1 MNRVLYPLHRC
12 CHLDGADHR
21 TIGVDQR
28 LIIYIVIHFR
38 DVAIL
43 KEQRFSRLDLL
54 VDLRFQTCTVDT
66 TSLRFRQRC
75 DQTHIPVQE
84 RHLESRLL
92 LQSVDQLRITG
103 DCYATFSH
111 LAALISG
118 VITFIQ
124 IGVGLV
130 HADAY
135 NLQCFLNLF
144 LDACFQ
150 SSGAHGRHQCT
161 HNDHRQKAQRQYLF
175 GDCKKWLFLPFYFR
189 FLVLCLL
196 HTYHICL
203 SVKDFVTFGSSRKR
217 LSIFLGKII
226 VSFSI
231 W

>member
-28 LIIYIVIHFR
+28 LIIHIVIHFG

-54 VDLRFQTCTVDT
+54 VDLRLQTCTVDT

-92 LQSVDQLRITG
+92 LQSVDQLCLPG
-103 DCYATFSH
+103 NGCASLAH
-111 LAALISG
+111 LASLIFG

-124 IGVGLV
+124 IGVSLV
-130 HADAY
+130 HTDAY
-135 NLQCFLNLF
+135 DLQCFLDLF

-150 SSGAHGRHQCT
+150 SPGAHGRHQCT
-161 HNDHRQKAQRQYLF
+161 HNDHRQKTQRQYLF
-175 GDCKKWLFLPFYFR
+175 GNCKKWLFLPFYFR
-189 FLVLCLL
+189 FLILCLF
-196 HTYHICL
+196 HAYHICL
-203 SVKDFVTFGSSRKR
+203 SVKDVSTTVSSRKR
-217 LSIFLGKII
+217 LSIFLVK
-226 VSFSI
+226 SL
-231 W
+231 